1 MAESFQK
8 ARAAESFQ
16 NARASESFQNTRA
29 ADLAS
34 HLVYHFLNLTDQD
47 HRADGHTL
55 VPFQPDS

>member
-34 HLVYHFLNLTDQD
+34 HLVYHSEFD
-47 HRADGHTL
+47 
-55 VPFQPDS
+55 